1 MDDAV
6 DASRERE
13 GSETSAETTREEDS
27 RANASMTP
35 TGTARP
41 MGDDGVDDDD
51 DGRERARTTSP
62 ETLALGERL
71 EALEEEA
78 ELTVESFLRVKFDA
92 ATTTSA
98 AATTDAGSMSA
109 RSEGGRDDGR
119 TGEDEVENESLYEP
133 DTDLETAEEV
143 DPRVGDAL
151 DELND
156 SMTEC
161 NALENEL
168 QQARKA
174 RGRAQQAAKDR
185 LGALT
190 KKLSSSVMTA
200 VPVFHKRALARLYQ
214 ARSIEALR
222 AYETAHDAHERAK
235 ERNDA
240 LERDLVA
247 SSGKVDIDLME
258 ACAEATREVTETAA
272 MKARASEVH
281 ERNTRRAV
289 EATTEAAGL
298 ERSRR
303 GAVKKALPYFNA
315 KTQGERECEDAD
327 ERVRAL
333 KLSVRQAKARYD
345 AALRA
350 LNEISEEVHA
360 RRQAHKRIDHDDH
373 DDDVAI
379 E

>member
-1 MDDAV
+1 MMDAAV
-6 DASRERE
+6 DASRAEE
-13 GSETSAETTREEDS
+13 GSETPAETTREEDS
-27 RANASMTP
+27 RANACTSP

-51 DGRERARTTSP
+51 DVRERARTTSP
-62 ETLALGERL
+62 ETLPLGERL
-71 EALEEEA
+71 DALDEEA

-92 ATTTSA
+92 ATTSA

-185 LGALT
+185 LGAVT

-200 VPVFHKRALARLYQ
+200 VPVFHKRALARRYQ

-258 ACAEATREVTETAA
+258 ACAEATREVTEPAA

-303 GAVKKALPYFNA
+303 GDI
-315 KTQGERECEDAD
+315 ERDRTKRHRPSYTID
-327 ERVRAL
+327 VRSIPRL
-333 KLSVRQAKARYD
+333 RRL
-345 AALRA
+345 AAM
-350 LNEISEEVHA
+350 N
-360 RRQAHKRIDHDDH
+360 
-373 DDDVAI
+373 
-379 E
+379 